1 MIERNVVWVV
11 LLSVL
16 TALSGG
22 MASSV
27 DTKAR
32 VLEQYADAL
41 GGVVLPNVLRN
52 EGAKR
57 GKFDAFNG
65 GKHVDG
71 GTIAAS
77 SLDNARSGDG
87 TLYGYRV

>member
-1 MIERNVVWVV
+1 MIERSAVRVV

-22 MASSV
+22 VASSV
-27 DTKAR
+27 NAKAR
-32 VLEQYADAL
+32 VLEEYADAPS
-41 GGVVLPNVLRN
+41 GVVLQNVLRDQ
-52 EGAKR
+52 GAKR
-57 GKFDAFNG
+57 GKFDASNDG
-65 GKHVDG
+65 MHVEG